1 MLRSTIMRAL
11 LYHAPHDIRLG
22 SAPEPRL
29 LDDRDAIV
37 RVEVAGLCG
46 SDLHVWHGRETGLDP
61 GTVMGHEF
69 AGVVVEAGHEADWR
83 VGDRVVAPFTTS
95 CGNCFYCHEGLTARC
110 TRGQLFGWVQG
121 GAGLQGAQ
129 AELVRV
135 PLADTT
141 LIAAPEGV
149 PLDVALLMGDVLS
162 TGWHA
167 ARKSYASH
175 GQVVAVLGLGPVGL
189 CAVLGAQERG
199 VARVLAFDGVP
210 ERRAFAASLGA
221 EAHDVGDG
229 ALAAVHAVTEG
240 RGADAV
246 LECVGSPAAAR
257 LAFDLSRPGGTISA
271 VGVHHEARFAF
282 SPVEAYDR
290 NITYRIG
297 RCPAR
302 AYAEDLAPVVR
313 RHEATLARM
322 ITHRVALEHG
332 PEMYRLFDEKREGV
346 LKVVFSLES

>member
-1 MLRSTIMRAL
+1 MRAL
-11 LYHAPHDIRLG
+11 LYNAPHDIRLG
-22 SAPEPRL
+22 STPEPKL

-46 SDLHVWHGRETGLDP
+46 SDLHVWHGRETGLDQ
-61 GTVMGHEF
+61 GTVLGHEF

-83 VGDRVVAPFTTS
+83 AGDRVVAPFTTN

-121 GAGLQGAQ
+121 GVGLHGGQ
-129 AELVRV
+129 AEFVRV
-135 PLADTT
+135 PLADST
-141 LIAAPEGV
+141 LIAVSDDVA
-149 PLDVALLMGDVLS
+149 LDLALLMGDVLS

-167 ARKSYASH
+167 AQKAYVSH
-175 GQVVAVLGLGPVGL
+175 GQVVVVLGLGPVGL
-189 CAVLGAQERG
+189 CAVLAAQERG
-199 VARVLAFDGVP
+199 VGRVLAFDGVA

-221 EAHDVGDG
+221 EAHDVGPG
-229 ALAAVHAVTEG
+229 ALAAVHAVTDG

-257 LAFDLSRPGGTISA
+257 LAFDLTRPGGTISA
-271 VGVHHEARFAF
+271 VGVHHEAGFVF

-302 AYAEDLAPVVR
+302 AYAEDLAPVLR
-313 RHEATLARM
+313 RHAAVLSRL
-322 ITHRVALEHG
+322 ITHRVPLERG
-332 PEMYRLFDEKREGV
+332 PEMYRLFDEKRDGV
-346 LKVVFSLES
+346 LKVVFALG